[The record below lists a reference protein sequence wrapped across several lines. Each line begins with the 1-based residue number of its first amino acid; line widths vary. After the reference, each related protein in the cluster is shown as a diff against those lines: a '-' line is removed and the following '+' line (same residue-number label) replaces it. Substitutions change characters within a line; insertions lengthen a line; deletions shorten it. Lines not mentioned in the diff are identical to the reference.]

1 LIYGKDSGDRNEVQ
15 DDDAE
20 MMYDTLRYDV
30 NPIKL
35 NQYAIS
41 NFKKLL
47 KKKFV
52 TGIAKDKVLEN
63 LLNMSD
69 SDEEGK
75 DQDGKPID
83 KDQIRRLEDNE
94 RKGTKFD
101 KKRKRMENKGF
112 KVETDSD
119 EASEDIDGESGD
131 EEKFGVKKEK
141 VKKME
146 QSKEHK
152 PM

>member
-1 LIYGKDSGDRNEVQ
+1 MIYGKDSGDRNEVQ

>member
-1 LIYGKDSGDRNEVQ
+1 
-15 DDDAE
+15 
-20 MMYDTLRYDV
+20 MMFDCLRFDV

-35 NQYAIS
+35 NLYS
-41 NFKKLL
+41 HTNYKKLL

-75 DQDGKPID
+75 DEEGKPMD
-83 KDQIRRLEDNE
+83 KDQLRRIEDND

-119 EASEDIDGESGD
+119 ENSEDI
-131 EEKFGVKKEK
+131 
-141 VKKME
+141 
-146 QSKEHK
+146 
-152 PM
+152 

>member
-1 LIYGKDSGDRNEVQ
+1 
-15 DDDAE
+15 
-20 MMYDTLRYDV
+20 MTYDTLRYDV
-30 NPIKL
+30 NKLKL
-35 NQYAIS
+35 NIYARP
-41 NFKKLL
+41 NFKKLM

-75 DQDGKPID
+75 DEEGKPLD
-83 KDQIRRLEDNE
+83 KDQLRRLEDNE

-119 EASEDIDGESGD
+119 EASEEVDGESGD
-131 EEKFGVKKEK
+131 EELNGVKKEK

-152 PM
+152 PI

>member
-146 QSKEHK
+146 
-152 PM
+152 

>member
-1 LIYGKDSGDRNEVQ
+1 MFDC
-15 DDDAE
+15 
-20 MMYDTLRYDV
+20 LRFDV

-35 NQYAIS
+35 NLYAKPLY
-41 NFKKLL
+41 KKLL

-63 LLNMSD
+63 LLNLSD

-75 DQDGKPID
+75 DEDGKAID
-83 KDQIRRLEDNE
+83 KDQLRRIEDNE

-119 EASEDIDGESGD
+119 E
-131 EEKFGVKKEK
+131 
-141 VKKME
+141 
-146 QSKEHK
+146 
-152 PM
+152 

>member
-1 LIYGKDSGDRNEVQ
+1 
-15 DDDAE
+15 
-20 MMYDTLRYDV
+20 MMFDCLRFDV

-35 NQYAIS
+35 NQYAKPS
-41 NFKKLL
+41 FKKLM

-75 DQDGKPID
+75 DEEGKPMD
-83 KDQIRRLEDNE
+83 KDQLRRIEEND

-119 EASEDIDGESGD
+119 ENSEDVDGESGD
-131 EEKFGVKKEK
+131 EEKEGVKSEK
-141 VKKME
+141 IKKME
-146 QSKEHK
+146 
-152 PM
+152 